1 MYHSISDILNQC
13 KTEGKEFWQVVMEE
27 DMENRNVSASDSKEK
42 MLIMLKAMEEADRDY
57 DKKRRSESG
66 MAGGDGELI
75 ARYNKEGKN
84 ICGEFVGTVMEK
96 AVKMGESNACMRRI
110 VAAPTAGSC
119 GVIPAVIL
127 SYKEHFGAS
136 DEDLIK
142 ALFVAAGIGKVV
154 AENAF
159 IAGASGGCQAEIGT
173 ASAMAA
179 GAICFLQGGDGQT
192 IAHAVSLALKNMLG
206 LACDPVG
213 GLVEVPCIKRNASG
227 AVNAVMTA
235 QLALSGIKSAISTD
249 DVIDSMRRIGSDMAS
264 NIRETGMGGLA
275 TTESAQKIMNS
286 KGKGL

>member
-1 MYHSISDILNQC
+1 MYHNISDILKQC
-13 KTEGKEFWQVVMEE
+13 KSGNKPFWQVVMEE
-27 DMENRNVSASDSKEK
+27 DMENRSVSAEDSRQK
-42 MLIMLKAMEEADRDY
+42 MAVMLGAMEEADREY
-57 DKKRRSESG
+57 DKKLRSASG

-75 ARYNKEGKN
+75 AEYNKEGRN
-84 ICGEFVGTVMEK
+84 ICGDFVGKVMEK
-96 AVKMGESNACMRRI
+96 AIKMGESNACMRRI

-127 SYKEHFGAS
+127 SYKEYYGAS
-136 DEDLIK
+136 EDELVN

-154 AENAF
+154 AENAS

-179 GAICFLQGGDGQT
+179 GALAYLQGGDEET
-192 IAHAVSLALKNMLG
+192 IAHAVSFALKNMLG

-235 QLALSGIKSAISTD
+235 QLALSGIRSAITTD
-249 DVIDSMRRIGSDMAS
+249 DVIDSMRRIGCDMNAS
-264 NIRETGMGGLA
+264 IKETGMGGLA
-275 TTESAQKIMNS
+275 VTESAKKILN
-286 KGKGL
+286 GRV